1 MKTLIA
7 ITTLV
12 LFESFSSLLHA
23 QTVDFS
29 NCPACRSRDIQVVSE
44 ANTKYLG
51 LTANNPKAPSSYGL
65 VGTNKFSGTWG
76 YGGVYDFFNGDN
88 WLPIRGDKQTLCG
101 KLNEFGISRYGD
113 ENDWNLILLPNPGF
127 EDFLADAIPYK
138 KSNWH
143 GFRDDWYVAPN
154 GQYMIEVEITPDE
167 SRYGN
172 PWFPNSKRTPLSGKD
187 ICAYGPFVKEESH
200 GNRPEIHPSEIIWW
214 KEGDDKTIALIVNDD
229 SNRFNDNTRPT
240 PPSVFND
247 DFTTRNVTVQDWE
260 AWGLEKD
267 QQAEISIPFQVNVA
281 KEAVYLSIHALD
293 ALNFSRNAVDR
304 DATAGSKY
312 TLTYKGASLL
322 TVEETNSLDPF
333 TSVTFR
339 NVCFD
344 KTRGTLQGFVV
355 LSTFI
360 GNGNRSEGV
369 VALQIDKKLLEA
381 GDIKAIVVGD
391 LLGTW
396 KTHEAYD
403 DRFAFPDVISSDQ
416 FGKGIVDGLI
426 DFDGNGKTDL
436 FVRTNSNEWL
446 VLHDCKGRWQ
456 HLNTSAFPLSALRF
470 GDINGDGKTDVLV
483 NNSSML
489 QVSYGGTGRWTK
501 LQKIGER
508 DFQVADFNGDGKTDV
523 VRMSVSPA
531 SGTSTDFFLGAINII
546 WSAKGDWEKLSNGY
560 TFDSADEYAKTF
572 RFGDFNGDGISD
584 LFRYH
589 DKKFMVYWNGTGNMK
604 ELQKP
609 NFDLASVNDLMFV
622 KHLTMPKT
630 TDVIYV
636 NPVTKKWTYNF
647 GGKPGSLPMTVRY
660 SDPSTVRFGDLNSN
674 PATEPFTVDFVKT
687 SPKPETIPLPNVRPV
702 ILQAVIEP
710 EYKVNSLRRA
720 LSGNGLVVD
729 YVLQEF
735 PGTVR
740 TPEKRNAPVVMEKL
754 GSKRLAYT
762 VLNLFDASRTGVR
775 SLGLIQDVP
784 IGRREN
790 ELTVSFAGSK
800 PAASRYE
807 IPPYSIAALSTI
819 TNETLSRPGS
829 WEKWNR
835 LIKSNLKTQFQPI
848 ATSAPPIVETVKS
861 IDFELIP
868 FYSTLEKGEVS
879 VEETATFIKELN
891 EIVHGNHPAR
901 LMELFGAKAPFN
913 ISWTFELVDT
923 STGTIVPIDSS
934 NFKISSGKFV
944 NSKVTFVFPTGN
956 SDLLQ
961 LRAQARVTDV
971 LGNQLERT
979 PFEFWNQRARFNN
992 LGQIEKWLAAVR
1004 APGGPSNEILLKRA
1018 SYFAEDNLLKPNEL
1032 LELFESPRPAL
1043 VTSRVR
1049 RP

>member
-1 MKTLIA
+1 MKTLITLIA
-7 ITTLV
+7 LV
-12 LFESFSSLLHA
+12 LFESLSSSLLHA

-29 NCPACRSRDIQVVSE
+29 NCPACSSRDVQLAREV
-44 ANTKYLG
+44 NTKYLG
-51 LTANNPKAPSSYGL
+51 LKANNPKAPSSYGL

-88 WLPIRGDKQTLCG
+88 WLPLRGDKQILCG
-101 KLNEFGISRYGD
+101 KVNKFEISRYGD
-113 ENDWNLILLPNPGF
+113 ENDWNIIVLPNPGF
-127 EDFLADAIPYK
+127 EDFIADAIPDK
-138 KSNWH
+138 RSNWH
-143 GFRDDWYVAPN
+143 GFRDDWYVAAN

-172 PWFPNSKRTPLSGKD
+172 PWFPNSKLTPLSGKD

-214 KEGDDKTIALIVNDD
+214 KEGENKTIALIINDD
-229 SNRFNDNTRPT
+229 SNRFNDNDRPT
-240 PPSVFND
+240 PPSLFND
-247 DFTTRNVTVQDWE
+247 DYTTRNVTDPDWK

-267 QQAEISIPFQVNVA
+267 QQAEISIPFQINVA
-281 KEAVYLSIHALD
+281 KEAVYLSVHALD
-293 ALNFSRNAVDR
+293 ALNFSRNAVDQ

-312 TLTYKGASLL
+312 TMTYKGASVL
-322 TVEETNSLDPF
+322 TVEETNSIDPF

-344 KTRGTLQGFVV
+344 KTRETLQGFVV
-355 LSTFI
+355 ISTFV

-369 VALQIDKKLLEA
+369 VALQIDRKMLEA

-396 KTHEAYD
+396 KTYEAYD
-403 DRFAFPDVISSDQ
+403 DRFSFPDVISSDQ
-416 FGKGIVDGLI
+416 SGKGIVDGLI

-436 FVRTNSNEWL
+436 FVRTNSGEWL
-446 VLHDCKGRWQ
+446 ALYDCKGRWR

-470 GDINGDGKTDVLV
+470 GDINGDGKTDVLAD
-483 NNSSML
+483 NDGML
-489 QVSYGGTGRWTK
+489 QVSYGGTESWTK

-508 DFQVADFNGDGKTDV
+508 HIQVADFNGDGKTDV
-523 VRMSVSPA
+523 VAMSVSPA
-531 SGTSTDFFLGAINII
+531 NLSSSYFLGAMNIM
-546 WSAKGDWEKLSNGY
+546 WSAKGGWQKLNNGY
-560 TFDSADEYAKTF
+560 TFDTAGEYAKTF

-584 LFRYH
+584 LFRYY
-589 DKKFMVYWNGTGNMK
+589 DKKFMVYWNGTDDMK

-609 NFDLASVNDLMFV
+609 NFNLASVDDLMFV

-636 NPVTKKWTYNF
+636 NPVTKKWTYNS

-660 SDPSTVRFGDLNSN
+660 NDPSTVRFGDLNSN

-702 ILQAVIEP
+702 ILRAVIEP
-710 EYKVNSLRRA
+710 EYKTNSLRRA
-720 LSGNGLVVD
+720 SGGNGLVVD

-740 TPEKRNAPVVMEKL
+740 TPEKPNAPVVVEKL
-754 GSKRLAYT
+754 SSKRLAYT
-762 VLNLFDASRTGVR
+762 VLNLFDGSRTGVR
-775 SLGLIQDVP
+775 SLGLIQSVP

-790 ELTVSFAGSK
+790 ELTISFAGSES
-800 PAASRYE
+800 ALSRYE
-807 IPPYSIAALSTI
+807 IPPYSIAALTTV

-835 LIKSNLKTQFQPI
+835 LIKSNLKTQFQSI
-848 ATSAPPIVETVKS
+848 ATSAPPTVETVRS
-861 IDFELIP
+861 VEFELIP
-868 FYSTLEKGEVS
+868 FYSTLENGEATI
-879 VEETATFIKELN
+879 EETATFIKELN
-891 EIVHGNHPAR
+891 EIVHGNNPAR
-901 LMELFGAKAPFN
+901 MTELFGTTAPFD

-923 STGTIVPIDSS
+923 STGTTIPINSS
-934 NFKISSGKFV
+934 NFKISNGKFA
-944 NSKVTFVFPTGN
+944 NSKITFSFPNGT

-961 LRAQARVTDV
+961 LKAQARVTDA
-971 LGNQLERT
+971 LGNQLERR
-979 PFEFWNQRARFNN
+979 PFEFWNQRARFKDR
-992 LGQIEKWLAAVR
+992 GEIERWLAAVR
-1004 APGGPSNEILLKRA
+1004 APSGASNEILLKRA

-1032 LELFESPRPAL
+1032 LELFDK
-1043 VTSRVR
+1043 
-1049 RP
+1049 